1 MPSPRLPAAALLFLT
16 VWEVSARID
25 DAWTDHAPLLGLYD
39 QSQLLTSDEFGITGK
54 PGAHFS
60 KWQLNSL
67 GFRGPEL
74 DPELPSDR
82 ARILCI
88 GASETF
94 GLYEP
99 PGQEFPRQLELV
111 LAPRYQVV
119 NAALP
124 GQSLSS
130 FARRATRI
138 IRQVKPTL
146 AVLYPSLAIYLDPPP
161 ENFVMQHPPT
171 APSAPMPRFRIA
183 GKLFALLSDHTP
195 APFRT
200 ALDRLQIQQQT
211 GSQAVR
217 DRISETNV
225 DRFRRDLSRLLDILA
240 TERVQA
246 VLVTHATRF
255 GDSAGPAD
263 MPMLTAWRTLHPTL
277 REAGFL
283 DMEQRLN
290 QVIRQEAT
298 TRNLILVDATALLRG
313 PADFVEYV
321 HFTPAGSAKL
331 ARIIANE
338 ISRH

>member
-74 DPELPSDR
+74 DPAR

-99 PGQEFPRQLELV
+99 PGQEFPPQLERALS
-111 LAPRYQVV
+111 PRYQVV

-130 FARRATRI
+130 FARRATQV

-146 AVLYPSLAIYLDPPP
+146 AVLYPSLAIYIDPPP
-161 ENFVMQHPPT
+161 ENFAMQHPPV
-171 APSAPMPRFRIA
+171 APKFRFRIA

-255 GDSAGPAD
+255 GDSVIPAD

-298 TRNLILVDATALLRG
+298 TRNLILADATALLRG